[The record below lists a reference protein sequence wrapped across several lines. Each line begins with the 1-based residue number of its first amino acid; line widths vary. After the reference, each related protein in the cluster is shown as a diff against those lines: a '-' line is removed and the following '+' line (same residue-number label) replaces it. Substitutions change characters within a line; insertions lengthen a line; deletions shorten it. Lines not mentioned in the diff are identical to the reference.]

1 MTISSNKILV
11 PLLIIF
17 LGVTGCRTLTADEQ
31 PGRTHFELLEAGS
44 NLGQTFV
51 SRYDGLEG
59 ISVYLVPHSPD
70 NRDITLRLFQ
80 NPQDTISLRSSSLN
94 LEDIYDP
101 GFYKFNFPTIKNS
114 AHESYFFLL
123 ELDGS
128 GLMKV
133 GAADGTR
140 YLNGALYTNHE
151 PQDAQLTFQL
161 AHHLIYTIIG
171 LLKEILGWLV
181 IIVGSI
187 FLFMIPGWGLLGIF
201 WRNWNSF
208 HWGEKLGLSA
218 GMSLAIYPL
227 LFLWTSLAGI
237 NLGPL
242 FPWFIGGIGLILI
255 ILGNR
260 EKFLSLPGVIR
271 KPDFWF
277 SHWTSG
283 IQIYDLILVLVIVMV
298 FTSRIWLI
306 RSLYAPV
313 GSDPLHHTMITQ
325 LLINLLMI

>member
-1 MTISSNKILV
+1 MTIPSYKILV

-59 ISVYLVPHSPD
+59 ISVYLVPHSPG

-94 LEDIYDP
+94 LEDINDP

-242 FPWFIGGIGLILI
+242 FPWFIGGIGLNINNF
-255 ILGNR
+255 G
-260 EKFLSLPGVIR
+260 KQR
-271 KPDFWF
+271 KI
-277 SHWTSG
+277 S
-283 IQIYDLILVLVIVMV
+283 
-298 FTSRIWLI
+298 
-306 RSLYAPV
+306 
-313 GSDPLHHTMITQ
+313 
-325 LLINLLMI
+325 